1 MTAIC
6 KNKIPPSS
14 ESEMILK
21 EFESS
26 QLSSFSVNLTDIFK
40 VNSQISSENYLQ
52 IVSKIVMYRL
62 VGTHNHVH
70 NILRPNFPFL

>member
-14 ESEMILK
+14 ESETILK
-21 EFESS
+21 EVESS

-40 VNSQISSENYLQ
+40 VAAKYRRKRISKYHQKLLFIPSGDPQ
-52 IVSKIVMYRL
+52 SCS
-62 VGTHNHVH
+62 
-70 NILRPNFPFL
+70 